1 MQVKKVKDIGL
12 IGCEKWYIILNTCDL
27 FIDKENFIIGTREN
41 MSHYFKQEFNIEI
54 NKKSNLFKK
63 IYKN

>member
-1 MQVKKVKDIGL
+1 MW
-12 IGCEKWYIILNTCDL
+12 KWYIILNTCDL

-54 NKKSNLFKK
+54 NKNLTYLKKFTKIKK
-63 IYKN
+63 I

>member
-1 MQVKKVKDIGL
+1 
-12 IGCEKWYIILNTCDL
+12 
-27 FIDKENFIIGTREN
+27 

-63 IYKN
+63 IYKNLQKLKEFSDYTTGGIFNIDGGRNLTN

>member
-1 MQVKKVKDIGL
+1 
-12 IGCEKWYIILNTCDL
+12 LNTCDL

-63 IYKN
+63 IHKNYLHNTHKALK